1 MSCADMPMSAMIARS
16 PAGAW
21 SSSSSTCTPM
31 WLTAERARLQSVEAV
46 ASESSTRTSAPWART
61 SSTKSSATE
70 ISASAPF
77 SPG

>member
-1 MSCADMPMSAMIARS
+1 MSCADIPMSATMPRS

-31 WLTAERARLQSVEAV
+31 WSTAERASVQSVAAV
-46 ASESSTRTSAPWART
+46 ASESSTRVTEPWART
-61 SSTKSSATE
+61 NSTKSSATE
-70 ISASAPF
+70 ISARAPV